1 MPTDTLQILQIKK
14 LNGDI
19 LGLGHAPP
27 NAKQGKNENIA
38 DAPRCYLYRP
48 CKEILVGLI

>member
-19 LGLGHAPP
+19 LGVGLAPP

-38 DAPRCYLYRP
+38 DAPWSL
-48 CKEILVGLI
+48 L